1 MNQDFEN
8 FWISKCKAIMFEKLM
23 KYPIDIFHRGDF
35 HLGISLPRLILFFFF
50 IALIATSIWA
60 YRTTIA
66 RTNRGLRGFL
76 IFLRVG
82 ALCTLAFCLL
92 KPFVAIYQTK
102 SDDSYLLLLAD
113 SSKSMQITDSV
124 DGESR
129 LKSVSRLLFQPDR
142 GLVNTL
148 SEKFKIRL
156 FTFDAG
162 AKRIGIPAREDS
174 QNTYSHLSFLEAH
187 GEKTDLPASLN
198 EALEDFQ
205 EMPLSGVVVFSDG
218 ADRSEVDISKVAFRM
233 RDRKIPIHT
242 VGVGLTE
249 EITDIEIVKIDVP
262 RMAEEDSPVEIWT
275 TVKRKGYGERTV
287 NLHLTDENRVVK
299 MLRVN
304 LDKSH
309 LTRRVPIKFIPQ
321 NPGTQK
327 YVVHI
332 PAEPDEA
339 IPQNNAKQFL
349 LKVVPNKRVKILFI
363 EGRPRAEFAFIK
375 RALKNDPN
383 IRLTDRCLVDD
394 AHFKGT
400 KGAPNYKFGFYPDSK
415 KVLFDYDAVIFGNIA
430 ASQFTKEQLENTV
443 EFVRTRGGGFLM
455 LGGSESLSN
464 PRMADAYINTPIAR
478 MLPVELELGLPPL
491 PTRMKSQF
499 SGLPQRNM
507 ERRDEGFMLQ
517 LTSAGKTDSLMAL
530 ADDPLKNAN
539 RWSELP
545 PLIGYSKVKRA
556 KAGAT
561 VIAVHPTDRNEFGS
575 RVLIATHN
583 YNAGRV
589 KIFTPHSSWRWKMF
603 TPTDGDLHESHER
616 FWRQTAKWLTTTSRD
631 HLKLKIAKTSYSLK
645 EPVIIEAT
653 AYDHKFELTNLAK
666 IHAIITDGGGKRK
679 ELHLKQVLGKDG
691 WYTARFIAPRR
702 EEYRVDVFGTL
713 GGESLGEQHGLFTV
727 GESYAEFTNAELN
740 TELLQTLARISGG
753 EYYTIEN
760 ASKMANQIPL
770 VESEKSSLVNEG
782 IWDMPVI
789 FGGIILL
796 LGLEWFLRKRR
807 GLV

>member
-1 MNQDFEN
+1 
-8 FWISKCKAIMFEKLM
+8 M

-35 HLGISLPRLILFFFF
+35 HFGIRLPGLILFFIF

-92 KPFVAIYQTK
+92 KPFVTIYQTN

-113 SSKSMQITDSV
+113 SSKSMQITDSI

-129 LKSVSRLLFQPDR
+129 LKSVSRLLFQPDQ
-142 GLVNTL
+142 GLVNAL

-174 QNTYSHLSFLEAH
+174 QNTYSHLSFLEAR
-187 GEKTDLPASLN
+187 GENTNLPDSLN
-198 EALEDFQ
+198 GALEDFQ

-218 ADRSEVDISKVAFRM
+218 ADRSGVDISKVGFRM

-249 EITDIEIVKIDVP
+249 EITDIEIVKIDAP

-275 TVKRKGYGERTV
+275 TVKRKGYVERTV
-287 NLHLTDENRVVK
+287 NMHLTDENRVVK

-304 LDKSH
+304 LDKNH
-309 LTRRVPIKFIPQ
+309 PTRRVPIKFIPR

-339 IPQNNAKQFL
+339 IPQNNAKPFL

-375 RALKNDPN
+375 RALKSDSN
-383 IRLTDRCLVDD
+383 IQLTDRYLVDD
-394 AHFKGT
+394 THFRGRT
-400 KGAPNYKFGFYPDSK
+400 PNYNFGFYPGSK
-415 KVLFDYDAVIFGNIA
+415 EVIFDYDAVIFGNIA

-499 SGLPQRNM
+499 SGLPRRNM
-507 ERRDEGFMLQ
+507 ELHDEGFMLQ
-517 LTSAGKTDSLMAL
+517 LTSTGKTDSLMAL
-530 ADDPLKNAN
+530 ADDSLKSVN
-539 RWSELP
+539 RWSKLP

-575 RVLIATHN
+575 RILIATHN

-589 KIFTPHSSWRWKMF
+589 MIFTPHSSWRWKMF
-603 TPTDGDLHESHER
+603 TSIDGNLHESHER
-616 FWRQTAKWLTTTSRD
+616 FWRQTAKWLTTTSRN

-645 EPVIIEAT
+645 EPVIIEVT
-653 AYDHKFELTNLAK
+653 AYDHKFELTNQAK
-666 IHAIITDGGGKRK
+666 IHAIITDRKGKRK

-691 WYTARFIAPRR
+691 GYTARFIAPRR

-713 GGESLGEQHGLFTV
+713 GEESLGEQHGLFTV
-727 GESYAEFTNAELN
+727 GQSYAEFTNAELN
-740 TELLQTLARISGG
+740 AELLQTLARISGG

-760 ASKMANQIPL
+760 AFKMVNQIPL
-770 VESEKSSLVNEG
+770 VESAKSSLVNEG
-782 IWDMPVI
+782 IWDIPLI

-796 LGLEWFLRKRR
+796 LGLEWFLRKQK
-807 GLV
+807 GLA

>member
-1 MNQDFEN
+1 
-8 FWISKCKAIMFEKLM
+8 MFEKLM
-23 KYPIDIFHRGDF
+23 KYPIDIFHKGDF
-35 HLGISLPRLILFFFF
+35 HFGIRLSGLILFFIF
-50 IALIATSIWA
+50 IALIATAIWA

-66 RTNRGLRGFL
+66 RTNLQLRGFL

-82 ALCTLAFCLL
+82 ALCTLVFCLL

-129 LKSVSRLLFQPDR
+129 LKSVSRLLFQPDQ
-142 GLVNTL
+142 GLVNAL

-156 FTFDAG
+156 FSFDAG

-174 QNTYSHLSFLEAH
+174 RDTYSHLSFLEAH
-187 GEKTDLPASLN
+187 GDNTDLPASLN

-205 EMPLSGVVVFSDG
+205 EIPLSGVVVFSDG
-218 ADRSEVDISKVAFRM
+218 ADRSGADISKVAFRM

-275 TVKRKGYGERTV
+275 TVKRKGYDGQTV
-287 NLHLTDENRVVK
+287 NMHLIDENRVVK

-309 LTRRVPIKFIPQ
+309 PTRRVPIKFIPR
-321 NPGTQK
+321 NPGTRK

-332 PAEPDEA
+332 PAKPDEA

-349 LKVVPNKRVKILFI
+349 LKVVPNKRAKILFI

-383 IRLTDRCLVDD
+383 IQLTARYLVDD
-394 AHFKGT
+394 THFRGR
-400 KGAPNYKFGFYPDSK
+400 APNYNFGFYPGSK
-415 KVLFDYDAVIFGNIA
+415 EVIFDYDAVIFGNIA

-443 EFVRTRGGGFLM
+443 EFVRIRGGGFLM

-478 MLPVELELGLPPL
+478 MLPVELELGLPPF
-491 PTRMKSQF
+491 PTGMKNQF

-507 ERRDEGFMLQ
+507 ELRDEGFILQ
-517 LTSAGKTDSLMAL
+517 LTSAGKVNSLMAL
-530 ADDPLKNAN
+530 ADDPQKNVN

-575 RVLIATHN
+575 RILIATHN

-589 KIFTPHSSWRWKMF
+589 MIFTPHSSWRWKML
-603 TPTDGDLHESHER
+603 TSVDGDLHESHER

-645 EPVIIEAT
+645 EPVIIEVT
-653 AYDHKFELTNLAK
+653 AYNHKFELTNQAR
-666 IHAIITDGGGKRK
+666 IHAIITDRGGKRK
-679 ELHLKQVLGKDG
+679 ELYLKQVLGKDG
-691 WYTARFIAPRR
+691 EYTAQFIAPRR
-702 EEYRVDVFGTL
+702 EEYRVDVFSTL
-713 GGESLGEQHGLFTV
+713 GGENLGAQHGLFTV
-727 GESYAEFTNAELN
+727 RESYAEFTNAELN
-740 TELLQTLARISGG
+740 AELLQTLARISGG

-760 ASKMANQIPL
+760 ASKMVNQIPL
-770 VESEKSSLVNEG
+770 VESAKSSLVNDG
-782 IWDMPVI
+782 IWDMPMI

-807 GLV
+807 GLA